1 VSFHVKKLVNLGVLD
16 KVRHGK
22 ETLLTTS
29 EALRRVLAAEQNPA
43 VHAEIKDESFQ
54 YSS

>member
-1 VSFHVKKLVNLGVLD
+1 VLD

-29 EALRRVLAAEQNPA
+29 EALRRVLAAEANPVA
-43 VHAEIKDESFQ
+43 HAELKDESFQ